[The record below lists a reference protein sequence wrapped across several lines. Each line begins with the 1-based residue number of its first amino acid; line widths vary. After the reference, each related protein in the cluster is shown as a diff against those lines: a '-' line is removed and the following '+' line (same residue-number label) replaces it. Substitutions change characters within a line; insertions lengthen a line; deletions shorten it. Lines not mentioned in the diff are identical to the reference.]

1 MSSSTLPALFRRNAA
16 FSAVTGASAVLAAT
30 PVADFL
36 AVPTPAVVGVGAGLL
51 AFAGGL
57 SALARRRAETLGAWG
72 TVIGAADAAW
82 VVGSLAFLAVHRPGA
97 VGTALLLSASAVV
110 ALFAAA
116 QLRAAGRLDDQGPR
130 VVEVVREVAGDS
142 EGVWQVMTDGELY
155 GRLAPNLSKVG
166 PFSTG
171 STGST
176 GTSNQRRCW
185 DRMGKHWDETRTAWQ
200 PGKSYA
206 VRVHTDAPDYPYPL
220 KALRGTW
227 SVAPAGPG
235 RAVVTIR
242 FEFEP
247 RAGAAGRAF
256 AATMA
261 ATGPAISKRIIA
273 GWENEVAA
281 RSARPVGGGLL

>member
-16 FSAVTGASAVLAAT
+16 FSAVTGASAALAAT
-30 PVADFL
+30 PVAEFL
-36 AVPTPAVVGVGAGLL
+36 AVPAPAVVGVGAGLL

-57 SALARRRAETLGAWG
+57 SALSRRRAETLGAWG

-82 VVGSLAFLAVHRPGA
+82 VVGSVAFLAVHRPGA
-97 VGTALLLSASAVV
+97 GGTALLLSASAVV

-130 VVEVVREVAGDS
+130 VVEVVREVAGDP

-155 GRLAPNLSKVG
+155 GRLSPNLAKVG

-171 STGST
+171 STGT
-176 GTSNQRRCW
+176 PDQRRCW
-185 DRMGKHWDETRTAWQ
+185 DRMGKHWDETCTAWQ

-220 KALRGTW
+220 NALRGTW

-235 RAVVTIR
+235 RARVTIR

-256 AATMA
+256 AATLA